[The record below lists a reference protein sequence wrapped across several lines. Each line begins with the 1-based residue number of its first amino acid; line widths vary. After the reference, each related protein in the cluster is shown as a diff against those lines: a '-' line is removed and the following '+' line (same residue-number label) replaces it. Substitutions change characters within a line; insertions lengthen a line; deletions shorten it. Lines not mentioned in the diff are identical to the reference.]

1 MKKQF
6 RLKRRSAFAY
16 VYRKGEK
23 SSSRNLLLLY
33 TKSRGGIKIGI
44 SVSKKVG
51 GAVVRNRVKRLIRE
65 GVNNIFPQIKG
76 GYTYVIVAKSTAAEC
91 DYYAICEDVK
101 NIFDKAEKLC

>member
-1 MKKQF
+1 MQKQF

-65 GVNNIFPQIKG
+65 AINNIFPQIKE
-76 GYTYVIVAKSTAAEC
+76 GYTYVIVAKSTAGES

-101 NIFDKAEKLC
+101 AIFERAEKLC

>member
-1 MKKQF
+1 MQKQY
-6 RLKRRSAFAY
+6 RLKRRSAFSY

-23 SSSRNLLLLY
+23 SSARNLLLLF
-33 TKSRGGIKIGI
+33 TKSRSVKIGI

-65 GVNNIFPQIKG
+65 GINNIFPQIKG
-76 GYTYVIVAKSTAAEC
+76 GYTYVIVAKSTAGEC

-101 NIFDKAEKLC
+101 TIFERADKLC

>member
-1 MKKQF
+1 MEKQF

-16 VYRKGEK
+16 VYRKCER
-23 SSSRNLLLLY
+23 SSARSLVLLH

-65 GVNNIFPQIKG
+65 GINNIFPQIKE
-76 GYTYVIVAKSTAAEC
+76 GYTYVIVAKATAAEC

-101 NIFDKAEKLC
+101 SIFERAEKLC